1 MKVTTEHVM
10 QLCEEVNKLKR
21 LGDMLADGK
30 EYNADWRKETV
41 ASCELAN
48 SVMNNMTSVE
58 HDVMDVRTQ
67 IALRLL
73 PEELSIARTKVTH
86 EDAYLVAINNCV
98 AVADGLLAKL
108 AEVEGDKIT
117 SEDSRKYWQGRNS
130 ELKKSLATLEAEL
143 KQAKDDEAWALGRM
157 VYVSSSDGEW
167 YATHVD
173 RTTRNNLVAGGPTI
187 HAALRA
193 LRAKVE
199 RGAR

>member
-1 MKVTTEHVM
+1 MRVTTKHVM
-10 QLCEEVNKLKR
+10 ALCEEVNKLKR

-30 EYNADWRKETV
+30 EHNADWRKETV

-48 SVMNNMTSVE
+48 SLMNNMTSVE

-73 PEELSIARTKVTH
+73 PEEIASARTKVTH

-98 AVADGLLAKL
+98 ALADGLLAKL
-108 AEVEGDKIT
+108 DEVEGDRIT

-130 ELKKSLATLEAEL
+130 ELKKSLAELKAEL
-143 KQAKDDEAWALGRM
+143 EQAKDDEAWALGCIM
-157 VYVSSSDGEW
+157 YVSNLNNVW
-167 YATHVD
+167 HTTYVHP
-173 RTTRNNLVAGGPTI
+173 TTREETRAEGPTI

-199 RGAR
+199 GNS